1 MKKFMTTIA
10 ATAMM
15 TGAAFA
21 ASTSNSEGEVRTD
34 NQLDKEVL
42 IEGDMLDME
51 ATAASKSAEGIF
63 TETYY
68 EGGKTVQIQYE
79 LDENGNKNI
88 ISRETDVQD

>member
-1 MKKFMTTIA
+1 MKKLMTTIA

-15 TGAAFA
+15 SGAAFA

-34 NQLDKEVL
+34 NQLDQEVL
-42 IEGDMLDME
+42 IDGEMLDTE
-51 ATAASKSAEGIF
+51 STATSAEGIF

-68 EGGKTVQIQYE
+68 DAGKTVEITYE

-88 ISRETDVQD
+88 ISRSEDVQD

>member
-1 MKKFMTTIA
+1 MKKLMTTIA

-15 TGAAFA
+15 TGTALA
-21 ASTSNSEGEVRTD
+21 ASTSNSEGEVRTN
-34 NQLDKEVL
+34 NQLNEEVL

-68 EGGKTVQIQYE
+68 EAGKTIQITYE

-88 ISRETDVQD
+88 ISRTDDVQD